1 MIYCNPFPIAAACLL
16 GKDVVQDALNT
27 IFLAIQDLVKF
38 NRDIVLQFG
47 FACMSIIGRSL
58 KTQFA
63 HNFTESLVDKQFE
76 NTMKR
81 STTPVSHTWKSSY
94 TKTFAKS
101 TLGTLISKPNH
112 EVV

>member
-1 MIYCNPFPIAAACLL
+1 
-16 GKDVVQDALNT
+16 
-27 IFLAIQDLVKF
+27 
-38 NRDIVLQFG
+38 
-47 FACMSIIGRSL
+47 MSIIGRSL
-58 KTQFA
+58 KTIFA
-63 HNFTESLVDKQFE
+63 KNFTESLVDKTFE

-112 EVV
+112 EVVQTLNDKTKALQMMSLDMASSCKMTATNRFSQSNGFRSP